1 MQFTEFSMYNATHV
15 NMLKLIIQMIIKLL
29 VFF

>member
-1 MQFTEFSMYNATHV
+1 MQFTEFNMYNATHV
-15 NMLKLIIQMIIKLL
+15 NMLKLIIQIIIKLL